1 MDRDSVVRPI
11 SRLLPEYI
19 YIGTVGLQTMIAIL
33 PEERSKS
40 KLCPLRNNYAMFMN
54 SASRSVREYE
64 DANCDTTLPSA
75 CNLEFVRI

>member
-1 MDRDSVVRPI
+1 
-11 SRLLPEYI
+11 
-19 YIGTVGLQTMIAIL
+19 MIAIL